1 MTLLYTLLI
10 VAPVYLSI
18 LYGAIGYKRVI
29 DIIKMFFDKSYWV
42 NYNTIEFIS
51 WMAKAIIIVPGLVF
65 GIELWYF
72 HFLTLATSSALI
84 WASMKKKLPTLITF
98 NTIWICIS
106 LTIILRNLIRIL
118 N

>member
-1 MTLLYTLLI
+1 MTLLYVFLI
-10 VAPVYLSI
+10 TAPLYLGL
-18 LYGAIGYKRVI
+18 LYGTIGFNRVL
-29 DIIKMFFDKSYWV
+29 DIIKMFFNKSYWI
-42 NYNTIEFIS
+42 NYNTIEFVS

-106 LTIILRNLIRIL
+106 LAIILRNLIRIL
-118 N
+118 G